1 MRDHTFRTTTSG
13 NWEYL
18 RNLRKGNGK
27 SQSCPLDGQCWKPVG
42 KDFERYMTKGKESPW
57 EAVALEKDEE
67 EPLSPSKTMTMELEK
82 AG

>member
-1 MRDHTFRTTTSG
+1 M
-13 NWEYL
+13 E
-18 RNLRKGNGK
+18 
-27 SQSCPLDGQCWKPVG
+27 
-42 KDFERYMTKGKESPW
+42 KDFGRYTTKSKESPW

>member
-1 MRDHTFRTTTSG
+1 MKKSEWPFGWTVLEAGGERFR
-13 NWEYL
+13 EIHDQ
-18 RNLRKGNGK
+18 KQGK
-27 SQSCPLDGQCWKPVG
+27 PL
-42 KDFERYMTKGKESPW
+42 